1 MAKLSAHGTEIGRLH
16 YTTHSKAFFSDNQ
29 ILKNSGDGWKLHAKL
44 KTGGNMLE
52 YFNKKKAELN
62 VWNIT
67 NREAHEYKKMLHS
80 LTSMTNRWKLAYT
93 ISSMPEDCDGVWSEC
108 CDGYQDNVH
117 ADFNEI
123 AELCQLYLLIPKKE
137 LQAA

>member
-1 MAKLSAHGTEIGRLH
+1 
-16 YTTHSKAFFSDNQ
+16 
-29 ILKNSGDGWKLHAKL
+29 
-44 KTGGNMLE
+44 MLE